1 MHDAARRYIQKA
13 VAEHVGHTEGLT
25 VLEFGSYNVNG
36 TVRDHFYGADFCG
49 VDMRDGP
56 GVDIVCDA
64 AEFDGLGQYDVVV
77 SAETLEHAER
87 PAEIIERAW
96 DSLKP
101 GGLLI
106 LTAAA
111 PERAPH
117 NGNGDPLQ
125 EGEEHYAGINP
136 LELAGW
142 LNAWKKEWDLIDLTH
157 SPGDGDVYAVARKRG

>member
-1 MHDAARRYIQKA
+1 MHDAARFYIQRA
-13 VAEHVGHTEGLT
+13 VKEHLGRTEGLS

-36 TVRDHFYGADFCG
+36 TVRDHFPGSDFCG
-49 VDMRDGP
+49 VDVREGP

-64 AEFDGLGQYDVVV
+64 AGFDGDEMYDVVV

-87 PAEIIERAW
+87 PAEIVQRAW

-111 PERAPH
+111 PEREPH
-117 NGNGDPLQ
+117 NANGDHGP
-125 EGEEHYAGINP
+125 EAMAGEHYGGIDP
-136 LELAGW
+136 DDLAKW
-142 LNAWKKEWDLIDLTH
+142 LADFEPIDLTH

>member
-1 MHDAARRYIQKA
+1 MHEAARAYIQNA
-13 VAEHVGHTEGLT
+13 VSGHVGKTEGLT

-36 TVRDHFYGADFCG
+36 TVRDYFRDADFCG

-64 AEFDGLGQYDVVV
+64 ADFDGDGRYDVVV

-87 PAEIIERAW
+87 PGEIIARAW

-101 GGLLI
+101 EGLLI

-125 EGEEHYAGINP
+125 EDEEHYAGISQAD
-136 LELAGW
+136 LFIWLAANNRW
-142 LNAWKKEWDLIDLTH
+142 HIIDLTH
-157 SPGDGDVYAVARKRG
+157 SPQDGDVYAIARKNG

>member
-1 MHDAARRYIQKA
+1 MHEAARRYIQQA
-13 VAEHVGHTEGLT
+13 VENYVGRTEGLS

-36 TVRDHFYGADFCG
+36 TVRDHFCGSDFLG
-49 VDMRDGP
+49 IDTRDGP
-56 GVDIVCDA
+56 GVDLVCDA
-64 AEFDGLGQYDVVV
+64 SEFDGDGQYDVVV

-87 PAEIIERAW
+87 PKEIIERAW
-96 DSLKP
+96 DALKP

-125 EGEEHYAGINP
+125 PGEEHYAGIHP
-136 LELAGW
+136 DDLGKWLKGW
-142 LNAWKKEWDLIDLTH
+142 NVVDQTH
-157 SPGDGDVYAVARKRG
+157 SPGDGDVYAVARRG

>member
-1 MHDAARRYIQKA
+1 MHDAARSYIQKA
-13 VAEHVGHTEGLT
+13 VAEHIGNTEGLT

-36 TVRDHFYGADFCG
+36 TVRDHFYGSDFCG
-49 VDMRDGP
+49 VDIRDGR

-64 AEFDGLGQYDVVV
+64 AEFDGEERYDVVV

-87 PAEIIERAW
+87 PKEIIDRAW

-101 GGLLI
+101 GGLFI

-125 EGEEHYAGINP
+125 PGEEHYAGISKAE
-136 LELAGW
+136 LEAW
-142 LNAWKKEWDLIDLTH
+142 LERWDVGDITH
-157 SPGDGDVYAVARKRG
+157 SPGDGDVYATAWKPRG

>member
-1 MHDAARRYIQKA
+1 MHEAARRYIQQA
-13 VAEHVGHTEGLT
+13 VAEHLGRTEGLS

-36 TVRDHFYGADFCG
+36 TVRDHFYGADFFG
-49 VDMRDGP
+49 IDTRDGP
-56 GVDIVCDA
+56 GVDFVCDA
-64 AEFDGLGQYDVVV
+64 AEFDGEERYDVVV

-87 PAEIIERAW
+87 PAEIVARAH

-101 GGLLI
+101 GGLFI

-125 EGEEHYAGINP
+125 EGEEHYAGIEPNA
-136 LELAGW
+136 LAGW
-142 LNAWKKEWDLIDLTH
+142 LESWDFFRLTH
-157 SPGDGDVYAVARKRG
+157 SPEDGDVYAVARKHA